1 MLGTVIKEIYLRK
14 VQLKA
19 WARAGEKICHDLFGN
34 GGFWKYRGIFRVCQN
49 PRKHTVPATTLQRPR
64 IYEDFS
70 LVHAGIASY
79 TLYFWQ
85 LVETLALLSSHR

>member
-1 MLGTVIKEIYLRK
+1 MIYLAT
-14 VQLKA
+14 VA
-19 WARAGEKICHDLFGN
+19 FGN
-34 GGFWKYRGIFRVCQN
+34 IVVFLEYVKIQGN
-49 PRKHTVPATTLQRPR
+49 TLQRPR

-85 LVETLALLSSHR
+85 LVDTLASLLGYNTFTYNVD